1 MRYLGRLDHENMVAR
16 LQMFLQKKSID
27 LHVDGKFDAQTQQMF
42 YELWVMDEDKI
53 QEAFKEFETFKNNP
67 MNSAYDVEIT
77 QQEEVHET
85 LQEEILPP
93 KPKST
98 PISTSAIA
106 ICVMI
111 FIINIFQS
119 FNLFELGLVS
129 VGFQFTPI
137 QAKLLFDEPKSLEPI
152 FVTLEKYQQKKIDKA
167 QAILD
172 VRSQVKTFSDAKEWE
187 GYFPILVNLLND
199 NLATNLVKNPSFAS
213 ISHGQY
219 WRVFSPAI
227 LHINFLHLLFN
238 MLWVWVLSRPV
249 EERIGALKLIVLS
262 LVIAAFTNVAQYL
275 MSGAYFMGYSG
286 VIMGLAGFSYM
297 REKIAPWEGY
307 PMSSSIAA
315 FLLIF
320 VLGLTAVQIVTFF
333 ATVITGSSY
342 FLPIANTAH
351 IVGAIVGAVLGRFSW
366 FSQKV

>member
-16 LQMFLQKKSID
+16 LQMFLQKKGID
-27 LHVDGKFDAQTQQMF
+27 LHVDGMFDGQKSQMF
-42 YELWVMDEDKI
+42 YELWVIDEDKI
-53 QEAFKEFETFKNNP
+53 QEAFQEFEIFKNSP
-67 MNSAYDVEIT
+67 MNSAYDVEVT
-77 QQEEVHET
+77 GQEEVQEV
-85 LQEEILPP
+85 LQEEVLPP

-98 PISTSAIA
+98 PISTSIIA

-129 VGFQFTPI
+129 DGFSFTPI
-137 QAKLLFDEPKSLEPI
+137 QSKLLFDEPKALEKV
-152 FVTLEKYQQKKIDKA
+152 FNTLEKYQLKKIDKA
-167 QAILD
+167 EAILE
-172 VRSQVKTFSDAKEWE
+172 VRSEIKTFSNTKEWE
-187 GYFPILVNLLND
+187 GFFPILVNYFNP
-199 NLATNLVKNPSFAS
+199 NLGADLVKTPGFNS
-213 ISHGQY
+213 IVEGQY
-219 WRVFSPAI
+219 WRVFTPAI

-249 EERIGALKLIVLS
+249 EERIGAFKLIVLS
-262 LVIAAFTNVAQYL
+262 FVIAAITNVAQYL
-275 MSGAYFMGYSG
+275 MSGTYFMGYSG
-286 VIMGLAGFSYM
+286 VIMGLAGFSYV
-297 REKIAPWEGY
+297 REKVAPWEGY

-320 VLGLTAVQIVTFF
+320 VLGLTAVQVVTFV
-333 ATVITGSSY
+333 ATVVTGHSY

-351 IVGAIVGAVLGRFSW
+351 LLGALVGAILGRFSW